1 MSMQGGS
8 YFGHARIRI
17 RPGRSPTSSF
27 DRPISAWLTPFM
39 DIEILEDCPL
49 QNLNTFG
56 LAARGRYFCRAES
69 VNALREALA
78 FAEAHSH
85 PILLLG
91 GGSNVVLTRD
101 FPGLVVRIALKGIAL
116 LEDTPDHC
124 LLRVGAG
131 EDWTGLVEYCLQRGY
146 FGLENLSLIPG
157 TVGAAPIQNI
167 GAYGVELRE
176 RLESL
181 QALDRATGQ
190 LVRFSNPECG
200 FSYRDSIFK
209 QERRDQYI
217 ISSVTLKLDRQPAP
231 VTTHGSVEQE
241 LKAMG
246 VTSVTPDSVSRA
258 VCNLRRRKLPD
269 PAVLGNAGSF
279 FKNPLV
285 SSEIFGRL
293 KSRYVDMVA
302 HPASDNLVRLSAGWM
317 IDRLG
322 WKGFRRGA
330 VGVHA
335 EHALVLVNYGGAS
348 AEEVVD
354 LAREIQLSVREAFDL
369 DLKIEPRVY

>member
-1 MSMQGGS
+1 MN
-8 YFGHARIRI
+8 
-17 RPGRSPTSSF
+17 
-27 DRPISAWLTPFM
+27 
-39 DIEILEDCPL
+39 IEIVEDYPL
-49 QNLNTFG
+49 QELNTFG
-56 LAARGRYFCRAES
+56 LPARGSRFCRAES
-69 VNALREALA
+69 VDDLREALA
-78 FAEAHSH
+78 FAEARSH

-101 FPGLVVRIALKGIAL
+101 FPGLVVHIALKGIER

-124 LLRVGAG
+124 LLRVEAG
-131 EDWTGLVEYCLQRGY
+131 EDWPSLVEYCLQRDY

-167 GAYGVELRE
+167 GACGVELRE

-181 QALDRATGQ
+181 QALDRATGR

-200 FSYRDSIFK
+200 FGYRDSIFK
-209 QERRDQYI
+209 QERRDEYI
-217 ISSVTLKLDRQPAP
+217 ITSVTLKLDKRPAP
-231 VTTHGSVEQE
+231 VTNYGSVERE
-241 LKAMG
+241 LEAMG
-246 VTSVTPDSVSRA
+246 VTDVTPRTVSQA

-285 SSEIFGRL
+285 PTETFKEL
-293 KSRYVDMVA
+293 ESRHKDLVA
-302 HPASDNLVRLSAGWM
+302 YPEADKGVKLAAGWM
-317 IDRLG
+317 IDHLG
-322 WKGFRRGA
+322 WKGVRRGA
-330 VGVHA
+330 VGVHT

-348 AEEVVD
+348 AKEVLH

-369 DLKIEPRVY
+369 DLEIEPRVY

>member
-1 MSMQGGS
+1 ME
-8 YFGHARIRI
+8 F
-17 RPGRSPTSSF
+17 
-27 DRPISAWLTPFM
+27 
-39 DIEILEDCPL
+39 LEDYPL
-49 QNLNTFG
+49 QKLNTFG
-56 LAARGRYFCRAES
+56 LSARGRYCCHAES
-69 VNALREALA
+69 AEDLREALA
-78 FAEAHSH
+78 FADANSH

-101 FPGLVVRIALKGIAL
+101 FPGLVLRIALKGIELIA
-116 LEDTPDHC
+116 DKPDHC
-124 LLRVGAG
+124 LLRAEAG
-131 EDWTGLVEYCLQRGY
+131 EDWPSLVEYCLRRDY

-190 LVRFSNPECG
+190 LVRFSNQECG
-200 FSYRDSIFK
+200 FSYRNSVFK
-209 QERRDQYI
+209 QEHRDQYI
-217 ISSVTLKLDRQPAP
+217 ITSVTLRLDRRPAP
-231 VTTHGSVEQE
+231 VTTYGSVERE

-246 VTSVTPDSVSRA
+246 VEKITPDSVSRA

-269 PAVLGNAGSF
+269 PASLGNAGSF

-285 SSEIFGRL
+285 SPEIFGRL
-293 KSRYVDMVA
+293 KSRNKDLVA

-317 IDRLG
+317 IDHLG
-322 WKGFRRGA
+322 WKGIRRGT
-330 VGVHA
+330 VGVHT

-348 AEEVVD
+348 AEEVLH
-354 LAREIQLSVREAFDL
+354 LAGEIQLSVREAFGL
-369 DLKIEPRVY
+369 DLEIEPRVY

>member
-1 MSMQGGS
+1 ME
-8 YFGHARIRI
+8 F
-17 RPGRSPTSSF
+17 
-27 DRPISAWLTPFM
+27 
-39 DIEILEDCPL
+39 LEEYPL
-49 QNLNTFG
+49 QKLNTFG
-56 LAARGRYFCRAES
+56 LPACGGYFCRAES
-69 VNALREALA
+69 VEDLQEALA
-78 FAEAHSH
+78 FANARSF

-101 FPGLVVRIALKGIAL
+101 FPGLVVQVTLEGIEL
-116 LEDTPDHC
+116 LQDTPDHC
-124 LLRVGAG
+124 LLRVEAG
-131 EDWTGLVEYCLQRGY
+131 EDWPSLVEYCLRNNL
-146 FGLENLSLIPG
+146 FGLENLSMIPG

-200 FSYRDSIFK
+200 FSYRDSVFK
-209 QERRDQYI
+209 QEYRDRYVI
-217 ISSVTLKLDRQPAP
+217 TSVTLKLDRQPAP
-231 VTTHGSVEQE
+231 VTTYRSVEQE

-246 VTSVTPDSVSRA
+246 VKNVTPEGVSRA

-269 PAVLGNAGSF
+269 PKVLGNAGSF

-285 SSEIFGRL
+285 SSETFRRL
-293 KSRYVDMVA
+293 KSRYADLVA
-302 HPASDNLVRLSAGWM
+302 YPAADNRVRLSAGWM

-322 WKGFRRGA
+322 WKGVRRGA
-330 VGVHA
+330 VGVHT

-348 AEEVVD
+348 AEEVVG
-354 LAREIQLSVREAFDL
+354 LAREIRLSVREAFHL
-369 DLKIEPRVY
+369 DMEIEPRVY

>member
-1 MSMQGGS
+1 
-8 YFGHARIRI
+8 
-17 RPGRSPTSSF
+17 
-27 DRPISAWLTPFM
+27 M
-39 DIEILEDCPL
+39 DIQIIEDHPL
-49 QNLNTFG
+49 QKLNTFG
-56 LAARGRYFCRAES
+56 LPACGRYFCRAES
-69 VNALREALA
+69 VEDLQEALA
-78 FAEAHSH
+78 FANDHSF

-101 FPGLVVRIALKGIAL
+101 FPGLVVQITFVGIEL

-124 LLRVGAG
+124 LLRVEAG
-131 EDWTGLVEYCLQRGY
+131 EDWPSLVEYCLRNNH
-146 FGLENLSLIPG
+146 FGLENLSMIPG

-200 FSYRDSIFK
+200 FSYRNSVFK
-209 QERRDQYI
+209 QEHRDQYVI
-217 ISSVTLKLDRQPAP
+217 TSVTLKLDRQPAP
-231 VTTHGSVEQE
+231 VTTYGSVEHE

-246 VTSVTPDSVSRA
+246 VKNITPNDISRA

-269 PAVLGNAGSF
+269 PAILGNAGSF

-285 SSEIFGRL
+285 SSETFRRL
-293 KSRYVDMVA
+293 KSRYADLVA
-302 HPASDNLVRLSAGWM
+302 HPASDNRVRLSAGWM

-322 WKGFRRGA
+322 WKGVRRGA

-369 DLKIEPRVY
+369 DMEIEPRVY

>member
-1 MSMQGGS
+1 M
-8 YFGHARIRI
+8 
-17 RPGRSPTSSF
+17 T
-27 DRPISAWLTPFM
+27 
-39 DIEILEDCPL
+39 ILEDQPL
-49 QNLNTFG
+49 QRLNTFG
-56 LAARGRYFCRAES
+56 LPARGRYFCPAET
-69 VNALREALA
+69 VDDLREALD
-78 FAEAHSH
+78 FGEAHGC

-101 FPGLVVRIALKGIAL
+101 FSGLVVHITLKGIEL

-124 LLRVGAG
+124 LLRAEAG
-131 EDWTGLVEYCLQRGY
+131 EDWHSLVEYCLRKGY
-146 FGLENLSLIPG
+146 SGLENLSLIPG

-200 FSYRDSIFK
+200 FSYRNSVFK
-209 QERRDQYI
+209 QERRDQHI
-217 ISSVTLKLDRQPAP
+217 ITSVTLNLDKVPAP
-231 VTTHGSVEQE
+231 VTTYGSVERE
-241 LKAMG
+241 LAAMG
-246 VTSVTPDSVSRA
+246 VTNITPASVSRA

-285 SSEIFGRL
+285 SSEVFGRL
-293 KSRYVDMVA
+293 KSRYEDLVGY
-302 HPASDNLVRLSAGWM
+302 PGPDNRVRLPAGWM
-317 IDRLG
+317 IDRTG

-330 VGVHA
+330 VGVHT

-348 AEEVVD
+348 AEEV
-354 LAREIQLSVREAFDL
+354 LHLGREIQLSVREAFGL
-369 DLKIEPRVY
+369 DLEIEPRVY